1 VRVGHTQG
9 TVAKDYAEAVFSTLR
24 TPGSP
29 RGGSQARG
37 VPSGAGV
44 GRAHNFA
51 SVGALRDRIRG

>member
-1 VRVGHTQG
+1 VRAGHTQG

-37 VPSGAGV
+37 VRPGAG
-44 GRAHNFA
+44 GGSAHNLV
-51 SVGALRDRIRG
+51 SVGALRNRIRR